1 MEFVCRLG
9 TPSGEIITRTMDAMG
24 EQELRVRLERDGFR
38 VFALTVHEDRQKVKV
53 FGRGEKLRV
62 KIEDFLLFNQQLSA
76 LLRAGLPILQSIGV
90 LKRRQPNAK
99 LKEILDGVEERI
111 KSGVALS
118 EAFAQ
123 TGAFPRIYTASI
135 LAGERS
141 GSLDEVLK
149 RYVSYTKSL
158 TELRRKLK
166 KALTYPAILIFASGI
181 LITILTTYVIPKFAE
196 FYNAANARLPTITL
210 VVVGVSNAI
219 VGNIAW
225 IAPLLTGLVVGFFVW
240 RASQRGRRTLDGV
253 LLKVPVVGDLIKQT
267 TTAQLTRSLA
277 TLLQGGITLIESFE
291 IAAEAISNRRL
302 RETAE
307 SVLASMREGRA
318 FTDSL
323 EQTGWVPELALDM
336 IGVGEKSGALTE
348 MLDQVAGFY
357 DAELD
362 VRISSLTSLIEPAIL
377 IFMGGVVTTILLAMY
392 LPLLTAVSAFGR

>member
-1 MEFVCRLG
+1 MEYVCRLG
-9 TPSGEIITRTMDAMG
+9 TPSGEIITRTMDAIG
-24 EQELRVRLERDGFR
+24 EQELRSRLERDGFR
-38 VFALTVHEDRQKVKV
+38 VFALTAHEDRQKMKV

-90 LKRRQPNAK
+90 LRRRQQNEK

-111 KSGVALS
+111 KSGIALS

-149 RYVSYTKSL
+149 RYVAYTKNL

-166 KALTYPAILIFASGI
+166 KALTYPAILIVASGM

-196 FYNAANARLPTITL
+196 FYSAANARLPTVTL
-210 VVVGVSNAI
+210 VVVGISNAI
-219 VGNIAW
+219 AKNIAW
-225 IAPLLTGLVVGFFVW
+225 LAPLLAGLVVAFFWW
-240 RASQRGRRTLDGV
+240 RASQSGRRTLDAMM
-253 LLKVPVVGDLIKQT
+253 LKLPVVGDLIKQS
-267 TTAQLTRSLA
+267 TTAQMTRSLA

-302 RETAE
+302 RETTE
-307 SVLASMREGRA
+307 SVLASLREGQA

-323 EQTGWVPELALDM
+323 EKTGWMPDLALDM

-362 VRISSLTSLIEPAIL
+362 VRVAALTSLIEPAIL

>member
-240 RASQRGRRTLDGV
+240 RASQQGRRTLDGL
-253 LLKVPVVGDLIKQT
+253 LLKVPVIGDIIKQT

-302 RETAE
+302 RETAA

-348 MLDQVAGFY
+348 MLDQVASFY